1 MMKLLL
7 VLLAL
12 FLTVHC
18 QDVSDE
24 EAAGPA
30 EEAVADD
37 TAGDWDGDYGDY
49 DYGSS
54 GRGFALAGVLFVSAL
69 VAAIY

>member
-7 VLLAL
+7 ALLAL

-30 EEAVADD
+30 EEAAADD
-37 TAGDWDGDYGDY
+37 AGDWNGDYEYY

-54 GRGFALAGVLFVSAL
+54 GRGFALAGVLFVSAV